1 MSRKSRK
8 EFSPG
13 FKRLFNS
20 TNGKRIYP
28 RAMKHELQFEDD
40 LPFVTLQDDD
50 KTILTRGGELMQC
63 IRVDGLNALTATDEN
78 IDGLRKRMAEII
90 THAGTGHSFY
100 VHKISKP
107 FRPEIAAIV
116 QPGFAQD
123 IDCKWQRHLQRRGLR
138 DITLTITIMN
148 RPKRLQQTLQGF
160 ERIRAALSGNG
171 NTGWSHYADDRC
183 ERLQTLNDLVR
194 ILLSATAGMNG
205 RVLTGE
211 SGELI
216 GFLEAIG
223 TGTET
228 VAWPNPEIAVLSR
241 SVANYRP
248 TFRGT
253 KITISGGSV
262 PNRVGRIFAI
272 KTYPRQA
279 VAGMF
284 DELNLPADLV
294 VTHSFVPASED
305 IVTER
310 FQRTM
315 RQRSGLGNAARTE
328 SETLG
333 VGLDRLASG
342 LETFGT
348 HHMTVAVY
356 ADNETDLENASAE
369 LSQISQEGG
378 TKIITEAFA
387 GQGHYFAQW
396 PGNATYRARTGL
408 ISNRAYACMASLHRT
423 PTGLAGTSLPWQ
435 TPVSIFP
442 TPDRSGFQF
451 SFHPEGKPD
460 AEPSAGHGLVF
471 GPTGGGKSLL
481 VAFLAAQ
488 LARVDAR
495 VFAFDYRC
503 GLEVQIEALGGRYA
517 TIAADRPTG
526 LNPLFAET
534 DAIGQMWLGDWLS
547 ALLNRP
553 DHPFSPVQI
562 QAIHDAVV
570 ENTSLPE
577 HLRTFEHLAA
587 ALRHVDDDGDLEGR
601 VREWTTGGRFGWVF
615 GDNNTDSFALDEPVM
630 GFDLTT
636 LLDSGQDKE
645 RTAILGYLFQRLER
659 KLQDRRPTVII
670 IDEAWKALATDYF
683 AEKLQNWL
691 VTARKL
697 NAVVLMV
704 TQFPSQLEQ
713 SRAGLS
719 MLQAISNQILIP
731 NANARPEHYAALD
744 LNQQELSN
752 LLNGNGNARL
762 ALVRNQA
769 ASVMLNVDLSAL
781 GEDLKILGGGP
792 AGRAALARRLK
803 STNSQED
810 VACSG

>member
-8 EFSPG
+8 EFSQG

-50 KTILTRGGELMQC
+50 RTVLTRGGELMQC

-78 IDGLRKRMAEII
+78 IDGLKNRIAEII
-90 THAGTGHSFY
+90 AHAGTGHSFY

-107 FRPEIAAIV
+107 FKPELAEV
-116 QPGFAQD
+116 TQTGFAQD
-123 IDCKWQRHLQRRGLR
+123 IDRTWRRHLQNRHLR
-138 DITLTITIMN
+138 DITLTITILN
-148 RPKRLQQTLQGF
+148 RPKKLQQTLQGF

-171 NTGWSHYADDRC
+171 ETGWSHYTDDRGD
-183 ERLQTLNDLVR
+183 RIQTLNDLMR
-194 ILLSATAGMNG
+194 IVLSATAGMNG

-211 SGELI
+211 SGELV

-228 VAWPNPEIAVLSR
+228 VAWPSPEIAVLSR

-253 KITISGGSV
+253 KVIISGGSV
-262 PNRVGRIFAI
+262 PNRLGRIFAV

-279 VAGMF
+279 NAGMF

-315 RQRSGLGNAARTE
+315 RQRSGLGDAARTE

-342 LETFGT
+342 IETFGT

-378 TKIITEAFA
+378 TKIVTEAFS
-387 GQGHYFAQW
+387 GQSHYFAQW

-408 ISNRAYACMASLHRT
+408 ISNRAFACMASLHRT
-423 PTGLAGTSLPWQ
+423 PAGLAGASLPWQ

-442 TPDRSGFQF
+442 TPGRSGFQF

-460 AEPSAGHGLVF
+460 AEPPAGHGLVF

-488 LARVDAR
+488 LARVNAR
-495 VFAFDYRC
+495 VFAFDYRR
-503 GLEVQIEALGGRYA
+503 GLEVQIEALGGTYS
-517 TIAADRPTG
+517 TITADRPTG

-562 QAIHDAVV
+562 QAIHDAVA
-570 ENTSLPE
+570 ENASLPE
-577 HLRTFEHLAA
+577 HLRTFEHLVGSF
-587 ALRHVDDDGDLEGR
+587 RHVDDDGDLESR

-615 GDNNTDSFALDEPVM
+615 GDNKTDSFALDEPVM
-630 GFDLTT
+630 GFDLTA

-670 IDEAWKALATDYF
+670 IDEVWKALATDYF

-792 AGRAALARRLK
+792 AGRAALSRRLK
-803 STNSQED
+803 SNTSQED
-810 VACSG
+810 VA